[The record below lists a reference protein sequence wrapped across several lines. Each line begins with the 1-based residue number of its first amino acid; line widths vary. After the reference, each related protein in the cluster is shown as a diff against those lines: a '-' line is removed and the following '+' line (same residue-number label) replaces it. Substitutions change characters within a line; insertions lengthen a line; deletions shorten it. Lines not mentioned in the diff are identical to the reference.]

1 MKIRAYNSADCAELA
16 KLFYDTVH
24 AVAIKDYTQMQLNV
38 WASGKVDLSAWDIS
52 FLENHTLI
60 AEQDGTVVG
69 FGEIK
74 NDGYLNMLYT
84 HKDYQGKGI
93 ATAIVAVLE
102 NTAKLQGITTITT
115 HASITAIPFFEK
127 RGYMVVRANKV
138 IRENVELTNFLVEKN
153 IV

>member
-1 MKIRAYNSADCAELA
+1 MKIRAYNSADCAKLA
-16 KLFYDTVH
+16 KLFYDAVH
-24 AVAIKDYTQMQLNV
+24 EVAAKDYTEIQLNA
-38 WASGKVDLSAWDIS
+38 WASGKEDLSAWEAS
-52 FLENHTLI
+52 FLENHALI
-60 AEQDGTVVG
+60 AEQDGAVVG

-84 HKDYQGKGI
+84 HKDHQRKGI
-93 ATAIVAVLE
+93 ATAIVAMLE

-115 HASITAIPFFEK
+115 HASITAMPFFEK
-127 RGYMVVRANKV
+127 RGYMFVGENKV